1 MTQQAPH
8 PVRARIDANVSN
20 YYRVPAKA
28 CIERCDPL
36 MLVSLDRLDLVVRD
50 IFVRQRELGWALG
63 WGTGVSRHLIAEVRP
78 REPVGDRV
86 RRSVHASYGE
96 WRAYMPQ
103 LPAKIAEP
111 LRHTLPLPL
120 FRGARYVD
128 RTVYFAIRPV
138 RGRM

>member
-63 WGTGVSRHLIAEVRP
+63 WG
-78 REPVGDRV
+78 
-86 RRSVHASYGE
+86 
-96 WRAYMPQ
+96 
-103 LPAKIAEP
+103 
-111 LRHTLPLPL
+111 
-120 FRGARYVD
+120 RGSL
-128 RTVYFAIRPV
+128 AI
-138 RGRM
+138 